1 MEKMRKRLQTY
12 VEKSISVLNMW
23 KYINKHGFPY
33 RILKSIY
40 LRWMLSWFA
49 FFNKEIVTINNQDL
63 NLVSTV
69 DGDIFLE
76 QNKQVFFLSPNEEA
90 KILQFN

>member
-1 MEKMRKRLQTY
+1 
-12 VEKSISVLNMW
+12 
-23 KYINKHGFPY
+23 
-33 RILKSIY
+33 
-40 LRWMLSWFA
+40 MLSWFA